1 MQVWDRYDAVLL
13 IVLQKKNTCIFNS
26 LPNLMADLA
35 QNRKKI
41 IEYLKS
47 VLMEESIYL
56 VNVFLDY
63 CGALW
68 EIECL

>member
-1 MQVWDRYDAVLL
+1 M
-13 IVLQKKNTCIFNS
+13 KSSFIFNS
-26 LPNLMADLA
+26 LPNLMADLV
-35 QNRKKI
+35 QNKKEI

-47 VLMEESIYL
+47 VLMEQSFYL

-68 EIECL
+68 EIECV

>member
-1 MQVWDRYDAVLL
+1 
-13 IVLQKKNTCIFNS
+13 
-26 LPNLMADLA
+26 MADLV
-35 QNRKKI
+35 QNKKKI

-47 VLMEESIYL
+47 VLMEQSFYL

-68 EIECL
+68 EIECVW